1 MSKNVL
7 KELAE
12 RLKSKSAVL
21 TDFSSLGKYLKDA
34 SEMTGECT
42 ALVMA
47 ECESD
52 VVSTI
57 NFARKNNMSII
68 PRGAGTGLS
77 GGCVPSRGSIVLSTE
92 KINHLRIESKK
103 RTAVVGPGVITK
115 QIQDEAAK
123 FELSYPPDPAS
134 LAESTIGGN
143 VAEGAGGLR
152 CKRFGV
158 TKDYVLGLRGV
169 TAKGEIIKSG
179 CYNNDAGF
187 AFTDIFNASEGTL
200 VVMTE
205 ITLRLTE
212 VVRLGVT
219 FLVAFDSPKDAAQT
233 VSDITGA
240 GIIPNVMEFLDGD
253 AAACSN
259 KYEKTE
265 GLDNVAAILLIE
277 SVQEGGAEQV
287 KQIKHFCEK
296 NHSSF
301 FRHESDPS
309 RAENLWKIRR
319 NLSKASKQI
328 AKIRISEDVAVPI
341 SKFPDL
347 IEYVSNMNESSPLRI
362 NSFGHA
368 GDGNLH
374 VNFLSDDDSPARRE
388 LIENEIARLLKK
400 TVELGGTLT
409 GEHGIGLAKRRYLG
423 LEFDAPTLD
432 YMRKLKDVF
441 DPAHLLNPGKIFEY

>member
-1 MSKNVL
+1 MSKLAL
-7 KELAE
+7 KELSAL
-12 RLKSKSAVL
+12 LKNKSAIL
-21 TDFSSLGKYLKDA
+21 TDLSTLGKYLKDA
-34 SEMTGECT
+34 TEITGECE

-47 ECESD
+47 ESEDD
-52 VVSTI
+52 VVNTI
-57 NFARKNNMSII
+57 NFARKNNLSIV

-77 GGCVPSRGSIVLSTE
+77 GGCVPNQGSIVLSTE
-92 KINHLRIESKK
+92 KINHLRIDTEKK
-103 RTAVVGPGVITK
+103 TAVVGPGVITK
-115 QIQDEAAK
+115 QLQEEAAK
-123 FELSYPPDPAS
+123 FKLAYPPDPAS

-158 TKDYVLGLRGV
+158 TKDYVLGIRGV
-169 TAKGEIIKSG
+169 SSAGEIIQTG
-179 CYNNDAGF
+179 CYNDDKGF

-200 VVMTE
+200 VVITE
-205 ITLRLTE
+205 ITLRLTDI
-212 VVRLGVT
+212 VPGGDT
-219 FLVAFDSPKDAAQT
+219 FLVAFESPKDAAQT

-253 AAACSN
+253 AAECSN

-265 GLDNVAAILLIE
+265 GLDKVAAILLIE
-277 SVQEGGAEQV
+277 STKEGGDMQIE
-287 KQIKHFCEK
+287 QIKHFCKK

-301 FRHESDPS
+301 FRHESDPQQV
-309 RAENLWKIRR
+309 EKLWKIRR
-319 NLSKASKQI
+319 NLSKASKQMS
-328 AKIRISEDVAVPI
+328 KIRISEDVAVPI

-347 IEYVSNMNESSPLRI
+347 VEYVSYMNETSKLRI

-374 VNFLSDDDSPARRE
+374 VNILSDDESKAGRE
-388 LIENEIARLLKK
+388 LIEHEIERLLRK

-423 LEFDAPTLD
+423 LEFDTPTIN
-432 YMRKLKDVF
+432 YMKKLKEVF
-441 DPAHLLNPGKIFEY
+441 DPVNLFNPGKIFIS